1 MIRKDKVKL
10 VDGTTKTH
18 LRVVKSYR
26 PGPGQTPRQ
35 VTLKSFG
42 YLEDASDPEKLLEEV
57 ALFDSEQ
64 RTHPRKKTHMVTIPA
79 DMKNNDEANRRL
91 NYGYRFIESIC
102 DMLGIRSFFDR
113 VPFRGS
119 YSLADVFEF
128 LVIERIL
135 NPDSKRGTFR
145 EIRSFYNKSYDFSLP
160 DIYRALD
167 KFADVSLRLQR
178 ELNTK
183 IKAMIGR
190 DASYAFYDVTNYYF
204 DTDFAGPEGSYQ
216 QKGVSKEHRTSPI
229 VQLGLF
235 IDSNHLP
242 IAMSVY
248 PGNTSDT
255 LTLRPAMDEVKEN
268 YHLGRIIVVCDKGL
282 NSKANI
288 EHIVS
293 QGDGYVVS
301 QTLKGSAGKRYHEML
316 FDPEGFVGN
325 DNFKYKL
332 FIEEYDEK
340 IGKSKKVT
348 RKRKV
353 LIYWSRE
360 DQVFAQRK
368 RQEKI
373 RRANK
378 RLRNNAYTI
387 SHKADE
393 YIKTTN
399 VVMKTGEVSD
409 GIVNAIDDQK
419 ILEEER
425 FDGYFCIITSELEY
439 DHKKILEVYGQLWRI
454 EESFRITKSDLET
467 RPMYVKTD
475 KHIEG
480 HLLVCYVALLAVR
493 LLQYHLG
500 DKELSVNRIKR
511 VLGRL
516 TCRVPSSET
525 VLLDEVGGLL
535 AFKETIDKKGNT
547 VETLA
552 YDETRDLL
560 REDHK
565 TIQKAFSVDLDV
577 VATTR
582 DAFNRYLKS
591 IRFKPKKQK

>member
-1 MIRKDKVKL
+1 MIRKDKIRF

-18 LRVVKSYR
+18 VRVVKSYR
-26 PGPGQTPRQ
+26 PGPGQNPKQ
-35 VTLKSFG
+35 ATLKSFG
-42 YLEDASDPEKLLEEV
+42 YLEDADDPEALLEEV
-57 ALFDSEQ
+57 ERFDLEQ
-64 RTHPRKKTHMVTIPA
+64 RAQPRKKKHVITIPA
-79 DMKNNDEANRRL
+79 DMRNNDEANRRQ
-91 NYGYRFIESIC
+91 NYGYRFLESIV
-102 DMLGIRSFFDR
+102 DALGIGSFFDQVR
-113 VPFRGS
+113 FKGD

-128 LVIERIL
+128 LVFERIL

-145 EIRSFYNKSYDFSLP
+145 EIRYFYNKTYDFALP

-167 KFADVSLRLQR
+167 KFSDLSVSLQR

-190 DASYAFYDVTNYYF
+190 DASYAFYDVTNFYF
-204 DTDFAGPEGSYQ
+204 DTDFPGPEGTYP

-235 IDSNHLP
+235 LDSNHLP
-242 IAMSVY
+242 IAMTVY

-268 YHLGRIIVVCDKGL
+268 YRLGRIIVVCDKGL

-288 EHIVS
+288 EHIVR

-301 QTLKGSAGKRYHEML
+301 QTLRGSAGKRYHDVL
-316 FDPEGFVGN
+316 FDPEGYAGN
-325 DNFKYKL
+325 DTFKYKL

-340 IGKSKKVT
+340 IGKSKTVR

-353 LIYWSRE
+353 LIQWSRE
-360 DQVFAQRK
+360 EEAFAKRK

-373 RRANK
+373 KRANK
-378 RLRNNAYTI
+378 RLKNNAYTI

-399 VVMKTGEVSD
+399 VVIKTGEVSD
-409 GIVNAIDDQK
+409 GTVNAIDDHK
-419 ILEEER
+419 ILDEER
-425 FDGYFCIITSELEY
+425 FDGYFCIITSELDY
-439 DHKKILEVYGQLWRI
+439 DHRKILEVYGQLWRI

-467 RPMYVKTD
+467 RPMHVRTD

-480 HLLVCYVALLAVR
+480 HLLICYVALLVVR

-500 DKELSVNRIKR
+500 DKEISVNRIKR
-511 VLGRL
+511 VLGHL

-535 AFKETIDKKGNT
+535 SFKERIDKDGRI

-552 YDETRDLL
+552 YDETKDLL

-565 TIQKAFSVDLDV
+565 TIQDAFGVDLDV
-577 VATTR
+577 AATTR
-582 DAFNRYLKS
+582 EAFNRYLKS
-591 IRFKPKKQK
+591 IRFKPRKKK

>member
-1 MIRKDKVKL
+1 MIRKDKIRMA
-10 VDGTTKTH
+10 DGTTKTH
-18 LRVVKSYR
+18 VRVVKSYR
-26 PGPGQTPRQ
+26 PGPGQNPKQ
-35 VTLKSFG
+35 ATLKSFG
-42 YLEDASDPEKLLEEV
+42 YLEDAQDPERLMEEV
-57 ALFDSEQ
+57 ALFDREQ
-64 RTHPRKKTHMVTIPA
+64 RTRPRKKTHMITIPA

-91 NYGYRFIESIC
+91 NYGYRFLSSVY
-102 DMLGIRSFFDR
+102 DALGIRSFFDR
-113 VPFRGS
+113 VPFRGD
-119 YSLADVFEF
+119 YSLSDVFEF
-128 LVIERIL
+128 LVLERIL

-145 EIRSFYNKSYDFSLP
+145 EIRSFYNKTYDFSLP

-167 KFADVSLRLQR
+167 KFAEVSLGLQR
-178 ELNTK
+178 DLNTK
-183 IKAMIGR
+183 VKQMIGR

-204 DTDFAGPEGSYQ
+204 DTDFAGPEGTYQ
-216 QKGVSKEHRTSPI
+216 QKGVSKEHRISPI

-242 IAMSVY
+242 IAMTVY

-288 EHIVS
+288 EHILS

-301 QTLKGSAGKRYHEML
+301 QTLRGSAGKRYHDVL
-316 FDPEGFVGN
+316 FDPEGYVGN
-325 DNFKYKL
+325 DTFKYKL

-340 IGKSKKVT
+340 IGKSKTVR

-353 LIYWSRE
+353 LIRWSRE
-360 DQVFAQRK
+360 EEAFAQRK

-378 RLRNNAYTI
+378 RLKNNAYTI

-399 VVMKTGEVSD
+399 IVIKTGEVSD
-409 GIVNAIDDQK
+409 GMVNALDDQK
-419 ILEEER
+419 ILDEAR
-425 FDGYFCIITSELEY
+425 FDGYFCIITSELDY

-467 RPMYVKTD
+467 RPMFVRTD

-480 HLLVCYVALLAVR
+480 HLLVCYVALLVIR

-500 DKELSVNRIKR
+500 YNEISVNRIKR

-516 TCRVPSSET
+516 TCRVPSPET
-525 VLLDEVGGLL
+525 VLFDEVGGLL
-535 AFKETIDKKGNT
+535 AFKETVDRKGNI

-560 REDHK
+560 REDHR
-565 TIQKAFSVDLDV
+565 TIQKAFGVEMDV

-591 IRFKPKKQK
+591 IRFKPRKQK